1 MNIIKYLISNMKTPP
16 KIVKKIKKDDGEYLV
31 ILTDKISLKEIK
43 KIEKFCVKEN
53 IIIKNIEGG
62 IRIEI
67 KTGEKNEHVT

>member
-43 KIEKFCVKEN
+43 KIEKFCVEEN

-67 KTGEKNEHVT
+67 KTGEKSEHVT